1 MSGGP
6 GRPER
11 APLGSLEALAAT
23 EWPPWPAPELLETTP
38 STMLEVERR
47 ASQGAPEGTVV
58 VAEQQ
63 TAGRG
68 RRGRAWESSA
78 RAGLW
83 WSLLLRPQVP
93 ADRLGWLPLVAG
105 LGVARGILQSTGIT
119 VGLKWP
125 NDVVVADGKLAGIL
139 AERLADGA
147 VVVGVGINVDQDA
160 GELPEGGTSLRV
172 LGSEQARAGVL
183 VGVLS
188 CVAGAYRA
196 WQAGVDPRVEYAA
209 ISATLGRDIRADLG
223 DRTMEGRAVGLG
235 ASGELIVSLADGTER
250 ALSAGDVALVRPT
263 S

>member
-23 EWPPWPAPELLETTP
+23 EWPPWPTPELLETTP

-47 ASQGAPEGTVV
+47 AMEGAPVGT
-58 VAEQQ
+58 

-83 WSLLLRPQVP
+83 WSLLLRPRVS

-125 NDVVVADGKLAGIL
+125 NDVVVGDGKLAGIL

-147 VVVGVGINVDQDA
+147 VVVGVGINVDQEGRD
-160 GELPEGGTSLRV
+160 LPEGGTSLRM
-172 LGSEQARAGVL
+172 LRSEQARASVL

-188 CVAGAYRA
+188 GVAGAYRA
-196 WQAGVDPRVEYAA
+196 WHAGADPRGDYAA

-223 DRTMEGRAVGLG
+223 DRTLEGRAVGLG

-250 ALSAGDVALVRPT
+250 ALSAGDVALVRPA